1 MYKVSIHFACLLLFL
16 LTVMVPLIA
25 EALYSENDLGIT
37 NLDVKNFNPTV
48 LHSST
53 AWMVEFYKSSCGYCQ
68 RFAPT

>member
-1 MYKVSIHFACLLLFL
+1 
-16 LTVMVPLIA
+16 MVPLIA

>member
-1 MYKVSIHFACLLLFL
+1 MYKVSINFACLLLFL

-53 AWMVEFYKSSCGYCQ
+53 A
-68 RFAPT
+68 